1 MDPWVQNRSCDP
13 FTPREQ
19 PCTLGNYVDYA
30 INVSCAADALAGVQ
44 FAQKNNIRLVVK
56 NTGHECVPL
65 LLSLLKI
72 PDSPEQVVWI

>member
-1 MDPWVQNRSCDP
+1 MQNRSCDP

-30 INVSCAADALAGVQ
+30 INVSCAADAVAGVQ

-56 NTGHECVPL
+56 NTGHEWVPL
-65 LLSLLKI
+65 LPSLLNI

>member
-19 PCTLGNYVDYA
+19 PCTLGNYVNYA

-44 FAQKNNIRLVVK
+44 FAQKNNIRLVIK
-56 NTGHECVPL
+56 NTGHESVPL
-65 LLSLLKI
+65 LLSFLKI
-72 PDSPEQVVWI
+72 LDSPKQVV